1 MEKIIL
7 QHGEKCS
14 KNFVLDKNITSL
26 DELMNVLNT
35 SPSLFVRHRPY
46 PSAFIRSWQIHMI
59 KNWLDLG
66 DFWTIKPLLKK

>member
-14 KNFVLDKNITSL
+14 KNFVLDRKISSL
-26 DELMNVLNT
+26 DDLMEVLNT

-46 PSAFIRSWQIHMI
+46 PSAFIRSWQIQSRMRVGKVSNDSTQDH
-59 KNWLDLG
+59 K
-66 DFWTIKPLLKK
+66 